1 MTDLF
6 IFWIRDKEFAMQGVQ
21 PLGKETEAVGV
32 LESRWVRLTTATVM
46 HCFVDEYIY
55 LDSFYIHSMHSLS
68 IAEEEQHDSLD
79 EEEANYMRNSM

>member
-1 MTDLF
+1 
-6 IFWIRDKEFAMQGVQ
+6 
-21 PLGKETEAVGV
+21 
-32 LESRWVRLTTATVM
+32 M

-55 LDSFYIHSMHSLS
+55 LDSFYSHSMHSLS